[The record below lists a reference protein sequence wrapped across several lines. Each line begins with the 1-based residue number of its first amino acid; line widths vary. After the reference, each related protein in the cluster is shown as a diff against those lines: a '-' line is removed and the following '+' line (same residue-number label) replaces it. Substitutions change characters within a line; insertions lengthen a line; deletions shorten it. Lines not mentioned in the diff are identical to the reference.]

1 MLCEI
6 LAMAESLPFRLCLEN
21 NINYPY
27 KLFFDKYDYG
37 QIKYN
42 NNSNIIAKKLIT
54 GINNFLGSFQA
65 YKEDYKK

>member
-1 MLCEI
+1 MLGEI
-6 LAMAESLPFRLCLEN
+6 LAMAESSPFRLCLEN

-42 NNSNIIAKKLIT
+42 NNSNIIAK
-54 GINNFLGSFQA
+54 N
-65 YKEDYKK
+65 